1 MLEEKSLGACPNCFF
16 DKATTFDKAGQRKL
30 AFGGS
35 LMINRTREKQHRIRI
50 EEQRLHLCLPT
61 LMCFAVLFL
70 ATPSFSQQTYRWT
83 DDKGTVHFT
92 DDPSKVPDRYRE
104 QVISIESPQPAP
116 PKTPPPPKTAPSV
129 KPKESPDRVKQY
141 LEDYDRKAE
150 EIKKLEKRAT
160 ALEEELKNC
169 EARLKE
175 IAELEGQDLTT
186 RTPYRPQPGGF
197 VTPYSD
203 EKVKLESRIQE
214 IKPELE
220 SLQEKISSIRRTL

>member
-1 MLEEKSLGACPNCFF
+1 
-16 DKATTFDKAGQRKL
+16 
-30 AFGGS
+30 
-35 LMINRTREKQHRIRI
+35 MINRSREKQHRFRI

-70 ATPSFSQQTYRWT
+70 ASPSFSQQTYRWT

-92 DDPSKVPDRYRE
+92 DDASTVPDRYRE
-104 QVISIESPQPAP
+104 QVLSIEPPQPP
-116 PKTPPPPKTAPSV
+116 PSNNLPPPKTAPSV
-129 KPKESPDRVKQY
+129 KPKESPDRVQQY
-141 LEDYDRKAE
+141 LEDHDRKVE

-160 ALEEELKNC
+160 ALEEELKHC

-175 IAELEGQDLTT
+175 IAELEGKDLTT

-197 VTPYSD
+197 VTQYSD

-220 SLQEKISSIRRTL
+220 SLHEKISRIRRSL

>member
-1 MLEEKSLGACPNCFF
+1 
-16 DKATTFDKAGQRKL
+16 
-30 AFGGS
+30 
-35 LMINRTREKQHRIRI
+35 MINRSREKQHRIRI

-70 ATPSFSQQTYRWT
+70 ASPSFSQQTYRWT

-92 DDPSKVPDRYRE
+92 DDASTVPDRYRG
-104 QVISIESPQPAP
+104 QVLSIEPPQPP
-116 PKTPPPPKTAPSV
+116 PSNNLPPPKTAPSV
-129 KPKESPDRVKQY
+129 KPKESPDRVQQY

-160 ALEEELKNC
+160 ALDEELKNC

-175 IAELEGQDLTT
+175 IAELEGKDLTT

-197 VTPYSD
+197 VTQYSD
-203 EKVKLESRIQE
+203 EKVKLESRSQE

-220 SLQEKISSIRRTL
+220 SLQEKISAIRRSL

>member
-1 MLEEKSLGACPNCFF
+1 
-16 DKATTFDKAGQRKL
+16 
-30 AFGGS
+30 
-35 LMINRTREKQHRIRI
+35 MINRSREKQHRFRI

-70 ATPSFSQQTYRWT
+70 ASPSFSQQTYRWT

-92 DDPSKVPDRYRE
+92 DDPSRVPDRYKE
-104 QVISIESPQPAP
+104 QVIPIEAP
-116 PKTPPPPKTAPSV
+116 ESSPPKTAPSV

-141 LEDYDRKAE
+141 LEGHDRKVE

-160 ALEEELKNC
+160 TLEEELKNC

-175 IAELEGQDLTT
+175 IDELEKQDLST
-186 RTPYRPQPGGF
+186 RTSYRPQPGSRF
-197 VTPYSD
+197 PAIVTPYSD
-203 EKVKLESRIQE
+203 EKVKLKSRIQE

-220 SLQEKISSIRRTL
+220 SLQGKISSIRRSL

>member
-1 MLEEKSLGACPNCFF
+1 
-16 DKATTFDKAGQRKL
+16 
-30 AFGGS
+30 
-35 LMINRTREKQHRIRI
+35 MINRSREKQHRFRI

-70 ATPSFSQQTYRWT
+70 ASPSFSQQTYRWT

-92 DDPSKVPDRYRE
+92 DDASTVPDRYRG
-104 QVISIESPQPAP
+104 QVLSIEPPQPP
-116 PKTPPPPKTAPSV
+116 PSNNLPPPKTAPSV
-129 KPKESPDRVKQY
+129 KPKESPDRVQQY
-141 LEDYDRKAE
+141 LEDHDRKVE

-160 ALEEELKNC
+160 ALEEELKHC

-175 IAELEGQDLTT
+175 IAELEGKDLTT

-197 VTPYSD
+197 VTQYSD

-220 SLQEKISSIRRTL
+220 SLQDMISSIRRSL

>member
-1 MLEEKSLGACPNCFF
+1 
-16 DKATTFDKAGQRKL
+16 
-30 AFGGS
+30 
-35 LMINRTREKQHRIRI
+35 MINRSREKQHRIRI

-70 ATPSFSQQTYRWT
+70 ASPSFSQQTYRWT

-92 DDPSKVPDRYRE
+92 DDASTVPDRYRG
-104 QVISIESPQPAP
+104 QVLSIEPPQPP
-116 PKTPPPPKTAPSV
+116 PSNNLPPPKTAPSV
-129 KPKESPDRVKQY
+129 KPKESPDRVQQY
-141 LEDYDRKAE
+141 LEDHDRKVE

-169 EARLKE
+169 EVRLKE
-175 IAELEGQDLTT
+175 IAELEGKDLTT

-197 VTPYSD
+197 VTQYSD

-220 SLQEKISSIRRTL
+220 SLQDMISSIRRSL